1 MIVRPRH
8 DRILLM
14 TQPDHAHLARTI
26 MEHCVPLA
34 GRPRRDSILHAIE
47 THDDGWA
54 EEDAAPTVRPDTGT
68 VVDFISA
75 PVSVRQSTSL
85 RGVAR
90 LEEDAWAAALVAQHR
105 LTVYGRFRPD
115 AEWTSFFAEVEAA
128 RGAWLRASGGSLEE
142 LGVDYAF
149 LRIGDLISLAFC
161 TGWTD
166 EHRFGE
172 WAVQLH
178 GTRVVVTPDVF
189 GWAEIPIAI
198 EATVIRNQ
206 TFRSD
211 AELRDALSQALTT
224 TLRGHVAGR
233 SS

>member
-1 MIVRPRH
+1 MP
-8 DRILLM
+8 
-14 TQPDHAHLARTI
+14 LARFPEATNDRPSVLPPDPVDDPALFTRI
-26 MEHCVPLA
+26 WRERSRSTASPWLVGRA
-34 GRPRRDSILHAIE
+34 GDSILHAIE

-75 PVSVRQSTSL
+75 PVSVRQST
-85 RGVAR
+85 RRCAGAWG

-189 GWAEIPIAI
+189 GWGLARFPSPSK
-198 EATVIRNQ
+198 R
-206 TFRSD
+206 R
-211 AELRDALSQALTT
+211 
-224 TLRGHVAGR
+224 
-233 SS
+233 